1 MNKFFLPSELGYLRL
16 ALPCQPHLEVLFGF
30 QVQIPPA
37 RILHQQSLDVPVKM
51 CRVILTYFSQK
62 NKTEQVLKSARSM
75 FLAVFPLKQGQNAIA
90 SLFLNIVI
98 LSKFIQA
105 APVRANATERSA
117 VKMVEKPKD
126 FSTTTLGTLNGV
138 RTHNTG
144 VRGQRPNR

>member
-37 RILHQQSLDVPVKM
+37 RILRQQSLDVPVKM
-51 CRVILTYFSQK
+51 CHVILTYFSQK
-62 NKTEQVLKSARSM
+62 NKTAQVLKSARSI
-75 FLAVFPLKQGQNAIA
+75 FFSFVCFEIESKCPKLV
-90 SLFLNIVI
+90 
-98 LSKFIQA
+98 LSE
-105 APVRANATERSA
+105 PVRANATERSA
-117 VKMVEKPKD
+117 VKMAEKSED